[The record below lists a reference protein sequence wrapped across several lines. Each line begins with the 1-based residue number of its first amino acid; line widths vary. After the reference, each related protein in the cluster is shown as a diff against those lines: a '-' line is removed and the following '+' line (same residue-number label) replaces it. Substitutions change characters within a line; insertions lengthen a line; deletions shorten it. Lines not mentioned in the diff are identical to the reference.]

1 MPKVVDVEQ
10 RRAIIVDAVFR
21 LVASGG
27 VEAASLRNVA
37 AEADLNI
44 GSVRH
49 YFASHDALL
58 LAATEEMARRVTARM
73 EAHGL
78 ELAQAFGAGD
88 ERRMGE
94 VIFALFAELLPLDD
108 ERRVE
113 CGVWLA
119 FTERARVSSE
129 LREAA
134 DQMHREVIRFT
145 NDLLVGAGVSDAEDR
160 AAALTIGVDGLTLA
174 GLSWPEDYP
183 PEKQQRLLGLLL
195 RQAFGG
201 ASATQGDKP

>member
-10 RRAIIVDAVFR
+10 RRAVIVEAVFR

-37 AEADLNI
+37 AEAGLNI

-49 YFASHDALL
+49 YFVSHDALL
-58 LAATEEMARRVTARM
+58 LAATEEMARRVTVRM
-73 EAHGL
+73 EAHGSR
-78 ELAQAFGAGD
+78 LAEAFEAGD
-88 ERRMGE
+88 ERRMGD
-94 VIFALFAELLPLDD
+94 VIFALFAELLPLD
-108 ERRVE
+108 EQRRVE
-113 CGVWLA
+113 CGVWMA
-119 FTERARVSSE
+119 FTERARVSLD

-134 DQMHREVIRFT
+134 DQMHREVIRLT
-145 NDLLVGAGVSDAEDR
+145 SNLLLGAGVPDAEDR

-201 ASATQGDKP
+201 ATALEGHTP